1 MDLTLVPYQHTSPS
15 PPHHNDHDHDH
26 DSSPHPIIIRPTPD
40 NFLVKYKECMRNHA
54 ASIGRHA
61 NDGCGEFM
69 PRGDDGTLDCL
80 TCAAC
85 GCHRNFH
92 RREGASS
99 LQFDHLHHQVFSYN
113 GVSGKKHLMTSY
125 FDDGDDIDDHDRRS
139 ETPEKEKA
147 NVVSSGVRAAA
158 TAAGGGKS
166 KRFRTKFTQE
176 QKDRML
182 DFAEKIG
189 WRIHK
194 HDDVALNHFCNEVGI
209 TRNVLK
215 VWMHNN
221 KNTHRRQEAALP
233 VTAVAA
239 SPPSPPPLPPA
250 PPQPVG
256 V

>member
-1 MDLTLVPYQHTSPS
+1 
-15 PPHHNDHDHDH
+15 
-26 DSSPHPIIIRPTPD
+26 
-40 NFLVKYKECMRNHA
+40 MRNHA

-92 RREGASS
+92 R
-99 LQFDHLHHQVFSYN
+99 
-113 GVSGKKHLMTSY
+113 K
-125 FDDGDDIDDHDRRS
+125 
-139 ETPEKEKA
+139 KEKA

-158 TAAGGGKS
+158 TAARGGKS

-221 KNTHRRQEAALP
+221 KNTHRRQEAAVP